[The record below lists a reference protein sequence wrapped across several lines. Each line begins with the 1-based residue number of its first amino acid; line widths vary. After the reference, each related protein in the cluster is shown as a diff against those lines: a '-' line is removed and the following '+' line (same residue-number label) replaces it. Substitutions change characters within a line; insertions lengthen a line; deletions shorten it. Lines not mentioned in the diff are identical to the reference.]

1 MARTLSEIYASAK
14 ECRNKYL
21 ELTEFE
27 NSSKMSIIDA
37 FTWVT
42 SSCIWAFENILDVF
56 KVDLANDLQNRVNGT
71 PSYYA
76 NALMKYQSGDEL
88 EINED
93 GTSFRYPTIDESKRI
108 VTRASYY
115 ESTEEGFHDK
125 KLVLKIA
132 TGGPGNYSQI
142 EYDELVKIRAYCNQ
156 IAFAGTNI
164 TVVSRKG
171 DILIPRVT
179 VYYDGSVTEDEVY
192 SNIEQ
197 CLNEFI
203 ANLSFDGMVYF
214 QRIIDAIQKAEHV
227 VDVHIDKSS
236 SGEQGIF
243 LAQYDDDNTLIPAS
257 ETGKYEHKI
266 DRFIIPNSGY
276 LKQSSSIGDESIF
289 PTWKD
294 SIILKIEE
302 K

>member
-37 FTWVT
+37 FTWVV
-42 SSCIWAFENILDVF
+42 SACIWTFENILDVF
-56 KVDLANDLQNRVNGT
+56 KVDLANDLQNKVNGT

-76 NALMKYQSGDEL
+76 NALTKYQSGDEL

-93 GTSFRYPTIDESKRI
+93 GTSFSYPTIDTSKRI

-115 ESTEEGFHDK
+115 ETTEEGFHDK

-132 TGGPGNYSQI
+132 TGKEGNYSQI

-156 IAFAGTNI
+156 IAFAGTHI

-179 VYYDGSVTEDEVY
+179 VYYDGSVTEGEVY
-192 SNIEQ
+192 DKIEES
-197 CLNEFI
+197 LNEFI
-203 ANLSFDGMVYF
+203 ANLSFDGVVYF
-214 QRIIDAIQKAEHV
+214 QKIIDAIQKAEHV
-227 VDVHIDKSS
+227 VDVYIDNRE
-236 SGEQGIF
+236 EQGIF
-243 LAQYDDDNTLIPAS
+243 LAQYDDDNTLIPVS
-257 ETGKYEHKI
+257 EGGKYEHKI

-276 LKQSSSIGDESIF
+276 LKQSSSTGVEADF
-289 PTWKD
+289 PTWKE
-294 SIILKIEE
+294 SITLKIEE
-302 K
+302 R